1 MDLSVLHPKFIV
13 DSSVCALL
21 PAKEVTVKEKEPRM
35 EDRLKVYAALSRLP
49 YPLSYQGKILLA
61 AFVGAHVSLVPLGVY
76 LLFGAPIG
84 LGVALRVLVLALV
97 ATLTSTAATLYALRA
112 LLAPVVLASEALR
125 RYLSHNQL
133 PELPTGYGD
142 QGGRLMADV
151 QFAVERLDG
160 ATRSLGE
167 LAIEDRLTGAYNR
180 RAAEERLVDDVAWA
194 RRGRGEFTLAAI
206 DLDLLKSIND
216 RFGHRA
222 GDACLRHLAE
232 IIRRNVREG
241 DWVARWGADE
251 FVVGLWGAQE
261 SAAQAVLE
269 RVRKELRWAPA
280 RLPNGEEVHFTISGG
295 VCRCVA
301 GDDARRVYSMADE
314 ALYRAKREG
323 RDRIVC

>member
-1 MDLSVLHPKFIV
+1 
-13 DSSVCALL
+13 
-21 PAKEVTVKEKEPRM
+21 M

-49 YPLSYQGKILLA
+49 GPLSYQGKILLA
-61 AFVGAHVSLVPLGVY
+61 AFVGTHVPLVPLGLY
-76 LLFGAPIG
+76 LLFGAPVG
-84 LGVALRVLVLALV
+84 LGVALRALVLALL
-97 ATLTSTAATLYALRA
+97 ATLTSAAATLYVLRA
-112 LLAPVVLASEALR
+112 LLAPVGLASEALR
-125 RYLSHNQL
+125 RYLRHNQL
-133 PELPTGYGD
+133 PELPTGYAD

-160 ATRSLGE
+160 ATRSIGE
-167 LAIEDRLTGAYNR
+167 FAIEDRLTGAYNR

-232 IIRRNVREG
+232 VIRRNVREG

-251 FVVGLWGAQE
+251 FVVGLWGARE

-269 RVRKELRWAPA
+269 RVRKELRWGPA